1 MVFTHHSDTVAI
13 TNLAAY
19 KRNIQKIISYIGN
32 TVELMAVV
40 KANAYGHGM
49 VECARTALEAGVSRF
64 GVALLSEG
72 AKLREAG
79 ITAPILVMTQE
90 SYRHIP
96 GFVENDLTISLTSSK
111 MLDELKKLLAQSNKI
126 CRVHIKVDTGM
137 GRIGIPADEA
147 LSLVE
152 NAWKIPAITVEG
164 IFTHFPSADEN
175 KDTFSCKQIEI
186 FKNLLQKLE
195 QKGLRPPIAHICNS
209 AGTLKFPEAH
219 FNLVRPGIMTYGLIP
234 YPGSEKKLTLEPVL
248 SLKSMITFIK
258 EVPAGATVSY
268 GSTFVAKRPSRLATV
283 PVGYADGYNRYL
295 SNKGKAIVNGTAVP
309 VAGRVTMDQTVFDI
323 TDAGEVHEGDPVT
336 LIGSDG
342 DVCITVEDH
351 AQIAGTISH
360 EIVTGITSR
369 VSRIVIPAT

>member
-1 MVFTHHSDTVAI
+1 MVFAHNSDTVAI

-32 TVELMAVV
+32 SVELMAVV

-49 VECARTALEAGVSRF
+49 VECARTALVAGASRL

-79 ITAPILVMTQE
+79 FTAPILIMTQE
-90 SYRHIP
+90 SYGHIP
-96 GFVENDLTISLTSSK
+96 GFVENDLTISLTSFK

-186 FKNLLQKLE
+186 FKNLLQK
-195 QKGLRPPIAHICNS
+195 RI
-209 AGTLKFPEAH
+209 
-219 FNLVRPGIMTYGLIP
+219 
-234 YPGSEKKLTLEPVL
+234 
-248 SLKSMITFIK
+248 
-258 EVPAGATVSY
+258 
-268 GSTFVAKRPSRLATV
+268 KRPV
-283 PVGYADGYNRYL
+283 V
-295 SNKGKAIVNGTAVP
+295 
-309 VAGRVTMDQTVFDI
+309 
-323 TDAGEVHEGDPVT
+323 
-336 LIGSDG
+336 
-342 DVCITVEDH
+342 
-351 AQIAGTISH
+351 
-360 EIVTGITSR
+360 
-369 VSRIVIPAT
+369 